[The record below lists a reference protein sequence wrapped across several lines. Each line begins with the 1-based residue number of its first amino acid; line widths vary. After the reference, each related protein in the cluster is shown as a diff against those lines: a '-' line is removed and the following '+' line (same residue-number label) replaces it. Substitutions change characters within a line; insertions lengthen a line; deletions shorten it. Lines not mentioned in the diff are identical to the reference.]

1 MTPTKPTEQD
11 NPSIDQVGF
20 VVIGRNEGA
29 RLIDSL
35 RSLGSLVERAV
46 YVDSGSTDGSMEA
59 ARELGAS
66 VVALGTDIPFTA
78 ARARN
83 AGFDSLLEAYPATTL
98 VQFLDGDCSLR
109 ENWIET
115 ARGFLAKHPDVA
127 LVCGRRRERYPERS
141 VYNALCDR
149 EWNGPKGAI
158 NECGGDFMVRVESFR
173 DVGGFRSDLIA
184 GEEPELCVR
193 LRQGDRGIWRLDE
206 EMTWHDA
213 NISRF
218 TQWWRRQLRAGHA
231 FAEVSWLHRH
241 SPGRIWQRQVLRAI
255 FWGLV
260 IPLSVAALSII
271 VDWRFLLLLL
281 AYPLNVLRLA
291 AREDACS
298 RKSWIAAF
306 YSVLGKF
313 PEMIG
318 IIKLHT
324 GRLAGRKQPIIEYK

>member
-1 MTPTKPTEQD
+1 MTSSTQTGQD
-11 NPSIDQVGF
+11 NPFIGQVGF

-35 RSLGSLVERAV
+35 RSLGSHVGRAV
-46 YVDSGSTDGSMEA
+46 YVDSGSTDGSVEA
-59 ARELGAS
+59 AREMGAS
-66 VVALGTDIPFTA
+66 VVALATDIPFTA

-83 AGFDSLLEAYPATTL
+83 AGVEALLKAHPTTTL
-98 VQFLDGDCSLR
+98 IQFLDGDCSLR

-115 ARGFLAKHPDVA
+115 ASGFLATHPDVA

-141 VYNALCDR
+141 IYNALCER
-149 EWNGPKGAI
+149 EWNGPTGAI
-158 NECGGDFMVRVESFR
+158 TECGGDFMVRVESFR
-173 DVGGFRSDLIA
+173 DVGGFRSELIA

-218 TQWWRRQLRAGHA
+218 SQWWRRQLRAGHA
-231 FAEVSWLHRH
+231 FAEVYWLHRH
-241 SPGRIWQRQVLRAI
+241 SPRRIWQREFLRAN

-260 IPLSVAALSII
+260 VPFFVAALSIVI
-271 VDWRFLLLLL
+271 DWRFLLLLL
-281 AYPLNVLRLA
+281 VYPLNVARLA
-291 AREDACS
+291 VREDVRS
-298 RKSWIAAF
+298 GQSWSAAF

-313 PEMIG
+313 PETIG
-318 IIKLHT
+318 GLKLHAR
-324 GRLAGRKQPIIEYK
+324 RLTGRKQSIIEYK